1 MISAEG
7 VTREDVV
14 AVARGR
20 PAVRLDENARRA
32 MERSAA
38 VVAALAESGEPAYGV
53 STGFGSLAQT
63 RIPADRRTELQRA
76 LIRSHAAGMG
86 PPIEREAVRAM
97 FLLRAR
103 SLAMGFSGARPE
115 LAETIARDARRGAR
129 SGGSRARVARRQ
141 RRSGPARPLR
151 AGDDRGGRGARRR
164 RTSRPRRGGARA
176 SRDRAAGARAEGGL
190 GADQRHRR
198 HPRDADPRS
207 RRPRPAPAPRRRRR
221 RGEHRG
227 AARNRPRLRRGPD
240 RPAPAARAGRERGQ
254 PAPAA
259 RRLGDRRQPSH
270 RRPAGPGRVLD
281 PLQPAGQRRRPRHR
295 RPRRAGGRGRAGFG
309 DRQPDGPARRPGRV
323 VRQLP
328 RCSGRDGLRL
338 PRDRRG
344 RGRRDQRAAHRPPA
358 RPVALPRPARLP
370 GSRRGGRLGPDDRPV
385 HAGGDGGREPPPGG
399 AGVGR
404 FAADLGDAGG
414 PRLDG
419 LGGRAQAARVGRQPE
434 ADARGRAHLRLS
446 GDRAARP
453 ARAGGRDRSRARGT
467 ARRRRRHRARTA
479 GSRPSCSRPSGC
491 SATAPCSPRSTTP
504 SGDWNERPARGSRPA
519 RRRAQLPRLGPGGA
533 RCGC

>member
-1 MISAEG
+1 
-7 VTREDVV
+7 
-14 AVARGR
+14 
-20 PAVRLDENARRA
+20 
-32 MERSAA
+32 
-38 VVAALAESGEPAYGV
+38 
-53 STGFGSLAQT
+53 
-63 RIPADRRTELQRA
+63 
-76 LIRSHAAGMG
+76 
-86 PPIEREAVRAM
+86 M

-115 LAETIARDARRGAR
+115 LAETIVAMLAEGLDPVVPEHGSLGASGDLAPLAHCALAMLGEGEVLDADERP
-129 SGGSRARVARRQ
+129 VARC
-141 RRSGPARPLR
+141 
-151 AGDDRGGRGARRR
+151 
-164 RTSRPRRGGARA
+164 GGARA
-176 SRDRAAGARAEGGL
+176 SRDRAAGARAEGGP

-198 HPRDADPRS
+198 HPRDADPRP

-227 AARNRPRLRRGPD
+227 AARDRPRLRRGPD
-240 RPAPAARAGRERGQ
+240 RPAPAARAGGERGQ

-370 GSRRGGRLGPDDRPV
+370 GPRRGGRLGPDDRPV

-399 AGVGR
+399 PGVGR

-419 LGGRAQAARVGRQPE
+419 LGGRAQAARVGRQPA
-434 ADARGRAHLRLS
+434 ADAGGRAHLRRRGIELRAPLAPAAGTGAALEALRGVVGGPGPDRWVS
-446 GDRAARP
+446 PELLAAERAARRRHP
-453 ARAGGRDRSRARGT
+453 ARRG
-467 ARRRRRHRARTA
+467 RRRR
-479 GSRPSCSRPSGC
+479 
-491 SATAPCSPRSTTP
+491 
-504 SGDWNERPARGSRPA
+504 SGDWNERPARGSRPP
-519 RRRAQLPRLGPGGA
+519 RRRAQLPRLGPGGRDADADEQPRSRGRRAPRRPRRLRRHRA
-533 RCGC
+533 RRPAPGTRSTRSSASCARSPTTRRCWSSRASRSASFAPTSGRRGF